1 MLIFVLIV
9 FVIIHFCI
17 KPHYP
22 PPPTPIPSHFDY
34 VEEVTLNKDN
44 QKLLGINDVT
54 SAFMIA
60 SEMGKKAH
68 SNQTIETLAE
78 EEAEEQCPPQEEV
91 EETGSR
97 PGSGILQETL
107 EEIDKE
113 ETLIENENEAEQT
126 PEAEEEA
133 AE

>member
-1 MLIFVLIV
+1 M
-9 FVIIHFCI
+9 
-17 KPHYP
+17 
-22 PPPTPIPSHFDY
+22 
-34 VEEVTLNKDN
+34 EEVTLNKDN

-60 SEMGKKAH
+60 SEMGKKAR

-78 EEAEEQCPPQEEV
+78 EEEEQTPQETQEV
-91 EETGSR
+91 EATESR

-107 EEIDKE
+107 EEIQKE
-113 ETLIENENEAEQT
+113 ETLIENETETEQSLDNG
-126 PEAEEEA
+126 EEA